1 MARFSVKYMRENE
14 DNSFVKKILY
24 SSYINGEQYLLFLI
38 LNFFYLIN
46 KDNYYSPS
54 IMIFIILI

>member
-1 MARFSVKYMRENE
+1 MRENE